1 MSRQIKIHRVAVH
14 LSFTEAIGL
23 SKRVQLT
30 AFDEP
35 GRVFFYV
42 V

>member
-1 MSRQIKIHRVAVH
+1 VH
-14 LSFTEAIGL
+14 FSFTEAVGL
-23 SKRVQLT
+23 GKRVQLT